1 MVLVGKAV
9 IAQGGGPTAVIN
21 QSLVGVI
28 TEAKKYA
35 QVTGIYGAINGV
47 EGIVK
52 EEFIDLSQET
62 TVNLEKIAKTPSS
75 ALLSTRV
82 KPDVEFC
89 KKIFEVF
96 KAHDVRFFF
105 YIGGNDSSDTVRILN
120 DQAKVEG
127 YDFRAVHIPKTI
139 DNDLMCNDHTPG
151 YASAAKFV
159 MQAFSGINLDMRA
172 LAGVYI
178 GVVMGRNAG
187 FLTAAAGMASKR
199 PEDGPHLVYLPET
212 PFCMDKFITDVKEVY
227 DRLGRCVIAVSEGIV
242 DETGLPIVTKYM
254 ENIERDD
261 HGNIR
266 VPILGELNV
275 LGYTTDEVRLKVEKQ
290 LLEEYFKK
298 DANIF
303 VTVKLAGLKYTI
315 NGEIGSPGIK
325 FLYQDRA
332 TIMEAIANSG
342 DIPITGNR
350 KDVQIIR
357 KFPHG
362 FETYSID
369 LTKESAMN
377 SPYFYIQP
385 NDYIIIK
392 PLKQK
397 TWGTGVTGV
406 QSVATIMTAISLI
419 TTLLVLSKTL

>member
-35 QVTGIYGAINGV
+35 QVTGIYGAVNGV
-47 EGIVK
+47 EGIVN
-52 EEFIDLSQET
+52 EEFVDLSQET
-62 TVNLEKIAKTPSS
+62 TVNLERIAQTPSS

-82 KPDVEFC
+82 KPDVEYC

-159 MQAFSGINLDMRA
+159 MQAFSGINLDMRS

-187 FLTAAAGMASKR
+187 FLTAAAGMAGKR
-199 PEDGPHLVYLPET
+199 PEDGPHLVYLPERA
-212 PFCMDKFITDVKEVY
+212 FCMDKFVADVKDVY

-242 DETGLPIVTKYM
+242 DETGMPIVTKYM

-261 HGNIR
+261 HGNISMSGNSALGDVLARLIKDKLKIKR
-266 VPILGELNV
+266 VRADTFGYIQRCFLGCASEVDQQEAREVGEKAVHFAVAENRSGSICIKRVGDYLVDYEL
-275 LGYTTDEVRLKVEKQ
+275 
-290 LLEEYFKK
+290 
-298 DANIF
+298 
-303 VTVKLAGLKYTI
+303 
-315 NGEIGSPGIK
+315 
-325 FLYQDRA
+325 
-332 TIMEAIANSG
+332 
-342 DIPITGNR
+342 
-350 KDVQIIR
+350 
-357 KFPHG
+357 
-362 FETYSID
+362 ID
-369 LTKESAMN
+369 FCCVAALTKKMPDEFINEEGNNITPTFKNYLRPLLGKNISEITYL
-377 SPYFYIQP
+377 SSGKIPK
-385 NDYIIIK
+385 IINK
-392 PLKQK
+392 
-397 TWGTGVTGV
+397 
-406 QSVATIMTAISLI
+406 
-419 TTLLVLSKTL
+419 

>member
-159 MQAFSGINLDMRA
+159 MQAFSGINLDMRS

-261 HGNIR
+261 HGNISMSGNSALGDVLARLIKDKLKIKR
-266 VPILGELNV
+266 VRADTFGYIQRCFLGCVSEVDQQESREVGEKAVHFAVAENKSGSICIKRTGDYLVDYEL
-275 LGYTTDEVRLKVEKQ
+275 
-290 LLEEYFKK
+290 
-298 DANIF
+298 
-303 VTVKLAGLKYTI
+303 
-315 NGEIGSPGIK
+315 
-325 FLYQDRA
+325 
-332 TIMEAIANSG
+332 
-342 DIPITGNR
+342 
-350 KDVQIIR
+350 
-357 KFPHG
+357 
-362 FETYSID
+362 ID
-369 LTKESAMN
+369 FCCVAALTKKMPSQFINEEGNNITPA
-377 SPYFYIQP
+377 FK
-385 NDYIIIK
+385 DYLRPLLGRNITEVAYLSSGKIPKIINK
-392 PLKQK
+392 
-397 TWGTGVTGV
+397 
-406 QSVATIMTAISLI
+406 
-419 TTLLVLSKTL
+419 

>member
-127 YDFRAVHIPKTI
+127 YDFQQYIFPK
-139 DNDLMCNDHTPG
+139 
-151 YASAAKFV
+151 
-159 MQAFSGINLDMRA
+159 
-172 LAGVYI
+172 
-178 GVVMGRNAG
+178 
-187 FLTAAAGMASKR
+187 
-199 PEDGPHLVYLPET
+199 
-212 PFCMDKFITDVKEVY
+212 
-227 DRLGRCVIAVSEGIV
+227 RL
-242 DETGLPIVTKYM
+242 
-254 ENIERDD
+254 
-261 HGNIR
+261 
-266 VPILGELNV
+266 
-275 LGYTTDEVRLKVEKQ
+275 
-290 LLEEYFKK
+290 
-298 DANIF
+298 
-303 VTVKLAGLKYTI
+303 
-315 NGEIGSPGIK
+315 
-325 FLYQDRA
+325 
-332 TIMEAIANSG
+332 IMI
-342 DIPITGNR
+342 
-350 KDVQIIR
+350 
-357 KFPHG
+357 
-362 FETYSID
+362 
-369 LTKESAMN
+369 
-377 SPYFYIQP
+377 
-385 NDYIIIK
+385 
-392 PLKQK
+392 
-397 TWGTGVTGV
+397 
-406 QSVATIMTAISLI
+406 
-419 TTLLVLSKTL
+419 